1 MEKQMTRGQTGLTLV
16 ELLVAIAV
24 LAVLLTLAVPS
35 FQELR
40 QQYQVRSAGMV
51 VYSDLQL
58 ARSEAIKRNRAVT
71 VCFSGSGTLDWSYQL
86 LDSADCSGDVIQSVS
101 SQYFPSI
108 TLTSNYVGTEKKL
121 TFWPRRNTLL
131 AGNVAISKGTQ
142 EMRVVTSNVS
152 GIRTCSNQSLI
163 GVPSPC
169 PS

>member
-1 MEKQMTRGQTGLTLV
+1 MTRGQTGLTLV

-71 VCFSGSGTLDWSYQL
+71 VCFSGLNSTNWSYQL
-86 LDSADCSGDVIQSVS
+86 RDSADCSGAVLENVDGQN
-101 SQYFPSI
+101 FPAV
-108 TLTSNYVGTEKKL
+108 TLTASYGGNLL
-121 TFWPRRNTLL
+121 TFRPRRNTLNS
-131 AGNVAISKGTQ
+131 GNVTLSDGSYDIKVMTWNNSI
-142 EMRVVTSNVS
+142 
-152 GIRTCSNQSLI
+152 IRTCSDDSLL
-163 GVPSPC
+163 GVPPC
-169 PS
+169 